1 MNKDKDKNKN
11 VTSHGFETSYSTINC
26 FGGITGLFGRN
37 WSSVLEICVCIAEA
51 SPLSRIN
58 LDTDPII
65 IQKDKLY
72 CNYVI
77 TKT

>member
-1 MNKDKDKNKN
+1 
-11 VTSHGFETSYSTINC
+11 
-26 FGGITGLFGRN
+26 
-37 WSSVLEICVCIAEA
+37 
-51 SPLSRIN
+51 LSRIN

-77 TKT
+77 TKTWEFSN